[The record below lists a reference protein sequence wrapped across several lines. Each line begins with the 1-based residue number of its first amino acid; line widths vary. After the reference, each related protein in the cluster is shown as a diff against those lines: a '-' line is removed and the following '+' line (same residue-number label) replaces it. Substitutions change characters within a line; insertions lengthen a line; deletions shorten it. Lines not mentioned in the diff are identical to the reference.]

1 MLTVLNSQDK
11 LFFSFI
17 KTQSVGQNAIIR
29 IKFLSSLFQL
39 FLSYNLLFFFFR
51 LKKHLHIAVIF
62 CKCCFPKIDQLN
74 KEVIMN
80 QMKNTGIVLSFSIE
94 TIVIFLAINS
104 WERKKKEIKRTKSRC
119 NISSSLPAS
128 TWSALILPN
137 TLHSSLVFKSIVK
150 FQFQAAFRFAEFPV

>member
-17 KTQSVGQNAIIR
+17 KTQSVGQNANYQNKIFVQPFPIIS
-29 IKFLSSLFQL
+29 FLQSS
-39 FLSYNLLFFFFR
+39 FFFFR

-104 WERKKKEIKRTKSRC
+104 
-119 NISSSLPAS
+119 
-128 TWSALILPN
+128 
-137 TLHSSLVFKSIVK
+137 
-150 FQFQAAFRFAEFPV
+150 

>member
-1 MLTVLNSQDK
+1 ML
-11 LFFSFI
+11 
-17 KTQSVGQNAIIR
+17 
-29 IKFLSSLFQL
+29 
-39 FLSYNLLFFFFR
+39 
-51 LKKHLHIAVIF
+51 
-62 CKCCFPKIDQLN
+62 FPKIDQLN

-80 QMKNTGIVLSFSIE
+80 QMKNTGIVSSFSIE